1 MTSKAYQI
9 LSVERVASV
18 RDIQRNPS
26 KALRGLTRVMRGSA
40 TMGYFFDV
48 VSFDEIL
55 EDLEAMA
62 GSQLK
67 KRVREARK
75 GLKSNKL
82 HTLASVAAKY
92 GV

>member
-1 MTSKAYQI
+1 MTSKAYKI

-26 KALRGLTRVMRGSA
+26 KALKGLTRVMRGSQ

-48 VSFDEIL
+48 LSFDEIL
-55 EDLEAMA
+55 EDLEAL
-62 GSQLK
+62 SSPDLK

-75 GLKSNKL
+75 GIKSNKL
-82 HTLASVAAKY
+82 HTLESVAAKY